1 MCLDQPTSWLSWC
14 TAKTSH
20 LALQQ
25 RHLSS
30 CQDSSFHMEICLSAN
45 STFSTFQKTKTKKKR
60 GENVEMNAGIW
71 SESDQLETTWCSHEG
86 TFSFWHCFY
95 SPQCSEPT
103 VSHFRLLAHISFS
116 AGIYT
121 FSDSTSPWGKTGH
134 KRNQKGDSLCVLKNP
149 RRFSC
154 FLPIRLTPSCLFWL
168 LTSALR
174 M

>member
-1 MCLDQPTSWLSWC
+1 
-14 TAKTSH
+14 
-20 LALQQ
+20 
-25 RHLSS
+25 
-30 CQDSSFHMEICLSAN
+30 
-45 STFSTFQKTKTKKKR
+45 
-60 GENVEMNAGIW
+60 MNAGIW

-95 SPQCSEPT
+95 SPQCSEAT

-168 LTSALR
+168 LTSVIESDCQPSECKQNCKVTNCVAAHLKKKKKKKKLYISWYLDR
-174 M
+174 FRLCLIK